1 MGGGLKST
9 ELRTTVASMD
19 RPIEVEL
26 PHRLGK
32 EEARR
37 RIAGN
42 IHKLQDHIPGGA
54 SHVDSNWTG
63 DDLNLNM
70 SAIGQTIAAQIG
82 VEEKRVVVRVMLPPM
97 LAMFARPIEA
107 ALSAKG
113 GDMLLEDRR
122 KD

>member
-1 MGGGLKST
+1 M
-9 ELRTTVASMD
+9 E

-42 IHKLQDHIPGGA
+42 IHKLEAKIPGGG
-54 SHVDSNWTG
+54 SHVDTSWAG
-63 DDLNLNM
+63 DVLNLNV
-70 SAIGQTIAAQIG
+70 SALGQTVAAEIG
-82 VEEKRVVVRVMLPPM
+82 VEESRVRVRVMLPPM

-113 GDMLLEDRR
+113 GDLLLEDNR
-122 KD
+122 KG

>member
-1 MGGGLKST
+1 M
-9 ELRTTVASMD
+9 E

-37 RIAGN
+37 RIAAN
-42 IHKLQDHIPGGA
+42 VHRLTDHIPGGA
-54 SHVDSNWTG
+54 SQVETSWAG
-63 DDLNLNM
+63 DELSLGI
-70 SAIGQTIAAQIG
+70 SAMGQSIDAKIA
-82 VEEKRVVVRVMLPPM
+82 VEETKVRVQMILPPM

-107 ALSAKG
+107 ALGAKG
-113 GDMLLEDRR
+113 GDLLLEDRS